1 MDAILLAA
9 GQGKR
14 FGGELDVG
22 CKVLIEVAGHCLF
35 DRHLDA
41 LFAHGVTR
49 LTVVVG
55 FAAERIAA
63 RHAHA
68 GRGRNIEL
76 LSNPRFAEG
85 SLYSLYLARER
96 LRSPGGCLVMDAD
109 VLYDPLLIKL
119 LVDSPEADALLFDG
133 GFLDDEMRIGIRNGH
148 AVALGK
154 KLQVADFEG
163 MGRGPGFY
171 KVGPQSGA
179 AFAKILE
186 EMVQE
191 GLCHL
196 EYEDAFNRLFVRHPF
211 TPIEV
216 RGRPWTEIDN
226 LVDLEKAKTVVWP
239 AIAAAYGPAG
249 L

>member
-14 FGGELDVG
+14 FGGELRAG
-22 CKVLIEVAGHCLF
+22 CKVLIEVAGECLL

-55 FAAERIAA
+55 FEAQRIAD
-63 RHAHA
+63 RLAHCA
-68 GRGRNIEL
+68 RGRAVEML
-76 LSNPRFAEG
+76 HNPRFREG

-96 LRSPGGCLVMDAD
+96 LTAPPGCLVMDAD
-109 VLYDPLLIKL
+109 VLYDPAMIGLLTR
-119 LVDSPEADALLFDG
+119 SAEPQALLFDG
-133 GFLDDEMRIGIRNGH
+133 GFLDDEMRIGIRGGR

-154 KLQVADFEG
+154 KLKVADYEA

-171 KVGPQSGA
+171 KVDPKAGA
-179 AFAKILE
+179 AFALVLAD
-186 EMVQE
+186 MVAE
-191 GLCHL
+191 GLEHL
-196 EYEDAFNRLFVRHPF
+196 EYEDAFNRLFVPYPF
-211 TPIEV
+211 APIEV
-216 RGRPWTEIDN
+216 HGRPWTEIDN

-239 AIAAAYGPAG
+239 ALQAAYGSTG
-249 L
+249 